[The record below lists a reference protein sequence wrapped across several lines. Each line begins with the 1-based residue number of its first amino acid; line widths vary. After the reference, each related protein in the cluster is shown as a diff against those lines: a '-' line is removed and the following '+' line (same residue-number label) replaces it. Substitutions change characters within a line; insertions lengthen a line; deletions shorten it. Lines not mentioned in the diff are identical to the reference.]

1 MTRAPTTL
9 AETGKI
15 ASLFSK
21 VPQNTQVDLQF
32 TNASKSRLRCK
43 LLGYGVNQM
52 VILQVPQQAKVR
64 FKDLFVEGTGMVAR
78 TIAESTAGQCLA
90 FRSVVLHL
98 IYKPTLILFI
108 SYPKQLQIID
118 LRHQQRFITEA
129 PCTLTTLADE
139 KSSERAPATLQGLL
153 TDYSEKGCRIKLEGA
168 SEEIGNLKDHSL
180 IVSFDNQQAG
190 DSDKPEKSFVCSVIN
205 QTIDGHGLTFLGCKL
220 AEGETVPLQGSP
232 HVELSD
238 TAVQ

>member
-1 MTRAPTTL
+1 MVMSPPTTL
-9 AETGKI
+9 ADLGKI

-21 VPQNTQVDLQF
+21 VPQNSQVDIQF
-32 TNASKSRLRCK
+32 ANASKSRLRCK

-52 VILQVPQQAKVR
+52 VILQIPQQAKVR
-64 FKDLFVEGTGMVAR
+64 FKDLFVEGTGMVVR
-78 TIAESTAGQCLA
+78 TIAECTAGQCLA

-129 PCTLTTLADE
+129 PCSLTTLADE
-139 KSSERAPATLQGLL
+139 TSNEQTPTTLQGLL
-153 TDYSEKGCRIKLEGA
+153 TDYSEKGCRIKLEG
-168 SEEIGNLKDHSL
+168 SPQEIGNLKQSSI
-180 IVSFDNQQAG
+180 IVTLKSTEANNSG
-190 DSDKPEKSFVCSVIN
+190 KSGGSFVCSVIN

-220 AEGETVPLQGSP
+220 EEGEKIPLQGTP
-232 HVELSD
+232 VVELSD
-238 TAVQ
+238 VAI